1 MLGKIKI
8 FNDPVYGFVRIP
20 VHRVFRIIEH
30 RYFQRLRRI
39 KQLGLTDLVY
49 PGAHHSRFH
58 HTIGAVHLMA
68 EAIDSLRLKGVEIS
82 EQESEA
88 ALLAVLMHDLGHGPF
103 SHALEGVLVT
113 GGPHEEISLHYM
125 RHLNLQFGGNLD
137 MAIEIFRGHYPKK
150 YLCQLVSG
158 QLDVDRLDY
167 LRRDSFYTG
176 VSEGVVGSDRIIKM
190 MNVCN
195 GELVIDEKGIYS
207 IEKFLLARNLMYWQV
222 YLHKTVLGAEKL
234 LVAIVQRAMYL
245 ANNGENLGTNPMLNQ
260 LLRGFC
266 MADLEDPVV
275 LDTFSMIDDHDILV
289 ACKNWMGHSDK
300 ALSILCDMLINR
312 KLLKVHL
319 RNGPMDPSF
328 LERVRQALG
337 QSKDW
342 APELWPYLILCG
354 EVSNTTYHR
363 EKEGIKIL
371 MKDGELLD
379 FADVSQQYDLNILTK
394 AVQKHYICHPKNLSI
409 H

>member
-1 MLGKIKI
+1 M
-8 FNDPVYGFVRIP
+8 
-20 VHRVFRIIEH
+20 
-30 RYFQRLRRI
+30 
-39 KQLGLTDLVY
+39 T
-49 PGAHHSRFH
+49 
-58 HTIGAVHLMA
+58 
-68 EAIDSLRLKGVEIS
+68 EAIDSLRLKGVVIS
-82 EQESEA
+82 DDESEA
-88 ALLAVLMHDLGHGPF
+88 ALLAVLMHDMGHGPF

-113 GGPHEEISLHYM
+113 GGPHEEISLHFM
-125 RHLNLQFGGNLD
+125 RHLNRELGGGLE
-137 MAIEIFRGHYPKK
+137 MAIEIFCGLYHKK

-190 MNVCN
+190 MNVAN

-234 LVAIVQRAMYL
+234 LVYIVQRAMYL
-245 ANNGENLGTNPMLNQ
+245 ANNGEGLDTTPVLHQ
-260 LLRGFC
+260 FLRGIQ
-266 MADLEDPVV
+266 MEELENPEV
-275 LDTFSMIDDHDILV
+275 LNRFALMDDHDILM
-289 ACKNWMGHSDK
+289 ACKIWMGHPDPV
-300 ALSILCDMLINR
+300 LSTLCDMLVNR

-319 RNGPMDPSF
+319 RNGPMDHA
-328 LERVRQALG
+328 LLDKVRQAVALG
-337 QSKDW
+337 NQW
-342 APELWPYLILCG
+342 PAELWPHLVLSG
-354 EVSNTTYHR
+354 EVGNTTYHR

-371 MKDGELLD
+371 MKDGQLLD